1 MVDENDS
8 LIDESSEHKRDKI
21 KMIRDFLSDIKER
34 KEKHYK
40 KFCSLRG
47 KNATLKAV
55 INALNSVSVCSIVL
69 TFTPVNEVVNIVALS
84 ATTASTIISAV
95 ASAYELESKVYSH
108 QTSYL
113 QYVDIHRDISARLYK
128 NGLSSK
134 DLDGIL
140 SELNARLGL
149 IEDNSLPIGALN
161 KNQSVGVKITSK

>member
-1 MVDENDS
+1 MSNENDN
-8 LIDESSEHKRDKI
+8 LLDETSEHKRDKI
-21 KMIRDFLSDIKER
+21 KMIRDFLADIKER

-69 TFTPVNEVVNIVALS
+69 TFTPINEVVNIIALS
-84 ATTASTIISAV
+84 ATTSSTIISAV

-134 DLDGIL
+134 DLDVIL
-140 SELNARLGL
+140 TELNDRLGL
-149 IEDNSLPIGALN
+149 IEDNSLPIGVFDKN
-161 KNQSVGVKITSK
+161 KSFRVKIDKV